1 MYHLRKARQDVHI
14 YTDTYEREVKQ
25 MRATTHNG
33 RASRKGAYLAKHND
47 RRFDLDKAEH
57 IDQDRTAKNIYWHC
71 MMPEHPEMDFEQV
84 EQAFYTHTF
93 KDGLQAKNAMYKQ
106 HGNDKNIQTI
116 EEYRRNPRSCP
127 EEQIFM
133 LGNKDFYIPVKTL
146 EQICKEQLAWEEKEF
161 PQVKVLDY
169 AAHADEQ
176 GAPHIHIRRAWI
188 GHDKAGNAVI
198 GQNKALKEMG
208 VERPD
213 TNKPQT
219 RYNNAKITYT
229 RKCREH
235 LIELCRGYGIDIEL
249 QPKERSETGLTQTEY
264 KARQED
270 KKAMAAELRQQAAEQ
285 AAATIKKEISE
296 DEFDRELANFWGD
309 IETNDRLQELANI
322 QAENDRLK
330 EENARQQAEI
340 NRLEAERKRQ
350 HESLLK
356 LAEARSDRAKEL
368 KGMNNALRAKKAEF
382 EAITADI
389 EEVKGFLSEAQQN
402 RLQEME
408 KDWDDYDFSH

>member
-1 MYHLRKARQDVHI
+1 
-14 YTDTYEREVKQ
+14 

-71 MMPEHPEMDFEQV
+71 MPEHPEMDFEQV

-208 VERPD
+208 IERPD
-213 TNKPQT
+213 TSKPQT

-235 LIELCRGYGIDIEL
+235 LIELCRGYGIDIEK

-309 IETNDRLQELANI
+309 IEVNDRLQELADI
-322 QAENDRLK
+322 QAENNRLR

-356 LAEARSDRAKEL
+356 LTSAKSE
-368 KGMNNALRAKKAEF
+368 KALAS
-382 EAITADI
+382 II
-389 EEVKGFLSEAQQN
+389 
-402 RLQEME
+402 
-408 KDWDDYDFSH
+408 

>member
-93 KDGLQAKNAMYKQ
+93 KDGLQAKNTMYKQ

-213 TNKPQT
+213 TSKPQT

-235 LIELCRGYGIDIEL
+235 LIELCRGYGIGIEM
-249 QPKERSETGLTQTEY
+249 QPKERSETGLTQIEY

-285 AAATIKKEISE
+285 A
-296 DEFDRELANFWGD
+296 
-309 IETNDRLQELANI
+309 
-322 QAENDRLK
+322 ENDRLK
-330 EENARQQAEI
+330 EENARQQTEI

-356 LAEARSDRAKEL
+356 LTSAKSEKAKEL
-368 KGMNNALRAKKAEF
+368 RRINYALEDKETELDTVKDDLSCIKK
-382 EAITADI
+382 DL
-389 EEVKGFLSEAQQN
+389 EEVKGYLTEAQQN
-402 RLQEME
+402 RAWELFNR
-408 KDWDDYDFSH
+408 WDDERTH

>member
-1 MYHLRKARQDVHI
+1 
-14 YTDTYEREVKQ
+14 

-71 MMPEHPEMDFEQV
+71 MPEHPEMDFEQV
-84 EQAFYTHTF
+84 EQAFYIHTF

-285 AAATIKKEISE
+285 AAESARDTARNYEEHAERVASQINNEYG
-296 DEFDRELANFWGD
+296 ELADAG
-309 IETNDRLQELANI
+309 LQK
-322 QAENDRLK
+322 QAMQEQL
-330 EENARQQAEI
+330 EEMQE
-340 NRLEAERKRQ
+340 RLERVQEQLEYVRADYKKAYQKCRRAERRAADMQNILTAAERRQ
-350 HESLLK
+350 VEQI
-356 LAEARSDRAKEL
+356 R
-368 KGMNNALRAKKAEF
+368 
-382 EAITADI
+382 
-389 EEVKGFLSEAQQN
+389 
-402 RLQEME
+402 QEQE
-408 KDWDDYDFSH
+408 QLEQEWNEPERG

>member
-1 MYHLRKARQDVHI
+1 
-14 YTDTYEREVKQ
+14 

-71 MMPEHPEMDFEQV
+71 MPEHPEMDFEQV

-340 NRLEAERKRQ
+340 SRLKEEQHKT

-356 LAEARSDRAKEL
+356 LAEARSERSKEL
-368 KGMNNALRAKKAEF
+368 RGMNYALEDKKAEF
-382 EAITADI
+382 EAI
-389 EEVKGFLSEAQQN
+389 KGDMSQITKDLQELQGYLTEAQQN
-402 RLQEME
+402 RAWELSER
-408 KDWDDYDFSH
+408 WNGDFTR

>member
-1 MYHLRKARQDVHI
+1 
-14 YTDTYEREVKQ
+14 

-71 MMPEHPEMDFEQV
+71 MPEHPEMDFEQV

-208 VERPD
+208 IERPD
-213 TNKPQT
+213 TSKPQT

-235 LIELCRGYGIDIEL
+235 LIELCRGYGIDIEK

-285 AAATIKKEISE
+285 AEMRMKAAERTVNGFKEIEEQVSRQINDEYGELADIGLQKQSELSEIDSLQAEKAKLQKEVEQLQAERVEQHNSLKMLSASKINKQKELRGLNNTIK
-296 DEFDRELANFWGD
+296 R
-309 IETNDRLQELANI
+309 
-322 QAENDRLK
+322 
-330 EENARQQAEI
+330 
-340 NRLEAERKRQ
+340 
-350 HESLLK
+350 
-356 LAEARSDRAKEL
+356 ARSEY
-368 KGMNNALRAKKAEF
+368 
-382 EAITADI
+382 EAIKGDL
-389 EEVKGFLSEAQQN
+389 EEVKDYLTEGQQT
-402 RLQEME
+402 RLAEIDRE
-408 KDWDDYDFSH
+408 WNDDERGW

>member
-1 MYHLRKARQDVHI
+1 
-14 YTDTYEREVKQ
+14 

-264 KARQED
+264 KARQEE
-270 KKAMAAELRQQAAEQ
+270 KAAARAEMRMKAAERTVNGFKEIEEQVSRQINDEYGELADIGLQKQSELSEINSLKAEKAKLQKEVEQLQAERVEQHNSLKMLSASKINKQKELRGLNN
-285 AAATIKKEISE
+285 TIK
-296 DEFDRELANFWGD
+296 R
-309 IETNDRLQELANI
+309 
-322 QAENDRLK
+322 
-330 EENARQQAEI
+330 
-340 NRLEAERKRQ
+340 
-350 HESLLK
+350 
-356 LAEARSDRAKEL
+356 ARSEY
-368 KGMNNALRAKKAEF
+368 
-382 EAITADI
+382 EAIKGDL
-389 EEVKGFLSEAQQN
+389 EEVKDYLTEGQQT
-402 RLQEME
+402 RLAEIDRE
-408 KDWDDYDFSH
+408 WNDDERGW

>member
-340 NRLEAERKRQ
+340 SRLKEEQHKT

-356 LAEARSDRAKEL
+356 LTEARSERAKEL

-408 KDWDDYDFSH
+408 KD

>member
-1 MYHLRKARQDVHI
+1 
-14 YTDTYEREVKQ
+14 

-71 MMPEHPEMDFEQV
+71 MPEHPEMNFEQV

-264 KARQED
+264 KARQEE
-270 KKAMAAELRQQAAEQ
+270 KAAAKAEMRIRAAEQ
-285 AAATIKKEISE
+285 TVNGLKEIEEQVSRQID
-296 DEFDRELANFWGD
+296 DEYGELADVGLQKQSELSEIDNLKA
-309 IETNDRLQELANI
+309 EKTKLQE
-322 QAENDRLK
+322 ENEKLQ
-330 EENARQQAEI
+330 EEC
-340 NRLEAERKRQ
+340 RKT
-350 HESLLK
+350 HKSLLQ
-356 LAEARSDRAKEL
+356 LASARSERAKEL
-368 KGMNNALRAKKAEF
+368 KSMNNALRAKKAEF

>member
-71 MMPEHPEMDFEQV
+71 MPEHPEMDFEQV

-208 VERPD
+208 IERPD
-213 TNKPQT
+213 TSKPQT

-235 LIELCRGYGIDIEL
+235 LIELCRGYGIDIEK
-249 QPKERSETGLTQTEY
+249 QPKERSETGLTQAEY
-264 KARQED
+264 KARQEE
-270 KKAMAAELRQQAAEQ
+270 KAAARAEMRMKAAERTVNGFKEIEEQVSRQINDEYGELADIGLQKQSELSEIDSLQAEKAKLQKEVEQLQAERVEQHNSLKMLSASKINKQKELRGLNN
-285 AAATIKKEISE
+285 TIK
-296 DEFDRELANFWGD
+296 R
-309 IETNDRLQELANI
+309 
-322 QAENDRLK
+322 
-330 EENARQQAEI
+330 
-340 NRLEAERKRQ
+340 
-350 HESLLK
+350 
-356 LAEARSDRAKEL
+356 ARSEY
-368 KGMNNALRAKKAEF
+368 
-382 EAITADI
+382 EAIKGDL
-389 EEVKGFLSEAQQN
+389 EEVKDYLTEGQQT
-402 RLQEME
+402 RLAEIDRE
-408 KDWDDYDFSH
+408 WNDDERGW

>member
-1 MYHLRKARQDVHI
+1 
-14 YTDTYEREVKQ
+14 

-71 MMPEHPEMDFEQV
+71 MPEHPEMNFEQV

-270 KKAMAAELRQQAAEQ
+270 KKAMAAELRRQATEQ
-285 AAATIKKEISE
+285 AAAAIKKEIAG

-309 IETNDRLQELANI
+309 IEKNDRLQELADI

-330 EENARQQAEI
+330 AENARQQAEI
-340 NRLEAERKRQ
+340 SRLKEEQHKT

-356 LAEARSDRAKEL
+356 LAEARSERAKEL

>member
-1 MYHLRKARQDVHI
+1 
-14 YTDTYEREVKQ
+14 

-71 MMPEHPEMDFEQV
+71 MPEHPEMNFEQV

-330 EENARQQAEI
+330 AENARQQAEI
-340 NRLEAERKRQ
+340 SRLKEEQHKT

-356 LAEARSDRAKEL
+356 LAEARSERAKEL

-382 EAITADI
+382 EVITADI

>member
-1 MYHLRKARQDVHI
+1 
-14 YTDTYEREVKQ
+14 

-71 MMPEHPEMDFEQV
+71 MPEHPEMNFEQV

-208 VERPD
+208 IERPD
-213 TNKPQT
+213 TSKPQT

-235 LIELCRGYGIDIEL
+235 LIELCRSYGIDIEK

-285 AAATIKKEISE
+285 AAEAARDTARNYEEHAERVASQIN
-296 DEFDRELANFWGD
+296 DEYGELAD
-309 IETNDRLQELANI
+309 IGLQKQSELSEI
-322 QAENDRLK
+322 DSLKAEKAKLQKEVEQLQVERVEQHNSLK
-330 EENARQQAEI
+330 MLSASKI
-340 NRLEAERKRQ
+340 NRQKELRGISSAIKQKRAELEAI
-350 HESLLK
+350 
-356 LAEARSDRAKEL
+356 
-368 KGMNNALRAKKAEF
+368 KGDL
-382 EAITADI
+382 
-389 EEVKGFLSEAQQN
+389 EEVKEFLEVGQQN
-402 RLQEME
+402 RLAEIDRE
-408 KDWDDYDFSH
+408 WNDAERE

>member
-1 MYHLRKARQDVHI
+1 
-14 YTDTYEREVKQ
+14 

-71 MMPEHPEMDFEQV
+71 MPEHPEMDFEQV
-84 EQAFYTHTF
+84 EQAFYIHTF

-235 LIELCRGYGIDIEL
+235 LIELCRGYGIDIEM

-264 KARQED
+264 KARQEE
-270 KKAMAAELRQQAAEQ
+270 KAAARAEMRMKAAERTVNGFKEIEEQVSRQINDEYGELADIGLQKQSELSEIDSLKAEKAKLQKEVEQLQEERNKQHNSLKMLSVSKADRQRELRGLNN
-285 AAATIKKEISE
+285 TIK
-296 DEFDRELANFWGD
+296 R
-309 IETNDRLQELANI
+309 
-322 QAENDRLK
+322 
-330 EENARQQAEI
+330 
-340 NRLEAERKRQ
+340 
-350 HESLLK
+350 
-356 LAEARSDRAKEL
+356 ARSEY
-368 KGMNNALRAKKAEF
+368 
-382 EAITADI
+382 EAIKGDL
-389 EEVKGFLSEAQQN
+389 EEVKDYLTEGQQT
-402 RLQEME
+402 RLAEIDRE
-408 KDWDDYDFSH
+408 WNDDERGW

>member
-1 MYHLRKARQDVHI
+1 
-14 YTDTYEREVKQ
+14 

-71 MMPEHPEMDFEQV
+71 MPEHPEMNFEQV

-208 VERPD
+208 IERPD
-213 TNKPQT
+213 TSKPQT

-235 LIELCRGYGIDIEL
+235 LIELCRSYGIDIEK

-285 AAATIKKEISE
+285 AAESARDTARNYEEHAERVASQIN
-296 DEFDRELANFWGD
+296 DEYGELAD
-309 IETNDRLQELANI
+309 IGLQKQSELSEIDSLKAAKTKLQKEVEQL
-322 QAENDRLK
+322 QAERVEQHNSLK
-330 EENARQQAEI
+330 MLSASKI
-340 NRLEAERKRQ
+340 NRQKELRGISSAIKQKRAELEAI
-350 HESLLK
+350 
-356 LAEARSDRAKEL
+356 
-368 KGMNNALRAKKAEF
+368 KGDL
-382 EAITADI
+382 
-389 EEVKGFLSEAQQN
+389 EEVKEFLEVGQQN
-402 RLQEME
+402 RLAEIDRE
-408 KDWDDYDFSH
+408 WNDAERE

>member
-57 IDQDRTAKNIYWHC
+57 IDQDRTTKNIYWHC
-71 MMPEHPEMDFEQV
+71 MPEHPEMNFEQV

-208 VERPD
+208 IERPD
-213 TNKPQT
+213 TSKPQT

-235 LIELCRGYGIDIEL
+235 LIELCRSYGIDIEK

-270 KKAMAAELRQQAAEQ
+270 KKAVAAELRQQAAEQ

-340 NRLEAERKRQ
+340 SRLREEQHKT

-356 LAEARSDRAKEL
+356 LAEARFERAKEL
-368 KGMNNALRAKKAEF
+368 KSMNNALRAKKAEF

>member
-1 MYHLRKARQDVHI
+1 
-14 YTDTYEREVKQ
+14 

-71 MMPEHPEMDFEQV
+71 MPEHPEMNFEQV

-208 VERPD
+208 IERPD
-213 TNKPQT
+213 TSKPQT

-235 LIELCRGYGIDIEL
+235 LIELCRSYGIDIEK

-285 AAATIKKEISE
+285 AAESARDTARNYEEHAERVASQIN
-296 DEFDRELANFWGD
+296 DEYGELAD
-309 IETNDRLQELANI
+309 IGLQKQSELSEI
-322 QAENDRLK
+322 DSLK
-330 EENARQQAEI
+330 
-340 NRLEAERKRQ
+340 
-350 HESLLK
+350 
-356 LAEARSDRAKEL
+356 
-368 KGMNNALRAKKAEF
+368 AKKAKLQKEVEQLQAERVEQHNSLKMLSASKINRQKELRGISSAIKQKRAEL
-382 EAITADI
+382 EAIKGDL
-389 EEVKGFLSEAQQN
+389 EEVKEFLEVGQQN
-402 RLQEME
+402 RLAEIDRE
-408 KDWDDYDFSH
+408 WNDAERE

>member
-1 MYHLRKARQDVHI
+1 
-14 YTDTYEREVKQ
+14 

-71 MMPEHPEMDFEQV
+71 MPEHPEMDFEQV
-84 EQAFYTHTF
+84 EQAFYIHTF

-235 LIELCRGYGIDIEL
+235 LIELCRGYGIDIEM

-264 KARQED
+264 KARQEE
-270 KKAMAAELRQQAAEQ
+270 KAAARAEMRMKAAERTVNGFKEIEEQVSRQINDEYGELADIGLQKQSELSEIDSLKAEKAKLQKEVEQLQAERVEQHNSLKMLSASKINKQKELRGLNN
-285 AAATIKKEISE
+285 TIK
-296 DEFDRELANFWGD
+296 R
-309 IETNDRLQELANI
+309 
-322 QAENDRLK
+322 
-330 EENARQQAEI
+330 
-340 NRLEAERKRQ
+340 
-350 HESLLK
+350 
-356 LAEARSDRAKEL
+356 ARSEY
-368 KGMNNALRAKKAEF
+368 
-382 EAITADI
+382 EAIKGDL
-389 EEVKGFLSEAQQN
+389 EEVKDYLTEGQQT
-402 RLQEME
+402 RLAEIDRE
-408 KDWDDYDFSH
+408 WNDDERGW

>member
-25 MRATTHNG
+25 MRATTHNS

-270 KKAMAAELRQQAAEQ
+270 KKAMAAELRRQATEQ
-285 AAATIKKEISE
+285 AAAAIKKEISE

-309 IETNDRLQELANI
+309 IEVNDRLQELADI

-330 EENARQQAEI
+330 AENARQQAEI
-340 NRLEAERKRQ
+340 SRLKEEQHKT

-356 LAEARSDRAKEL
+356 LAEARSKRLKEL
-368 KGMNNALRAKKAEF
+368 RSMNYALEDKKAEF

>member
-71 MMPEHPEMDFEQV
+71 MPEHPEMDFEQV

-208 VERPD
+208 IERPD
-213 TNKPQT
+213 TSKPQT

-235 LIELCRGYGIDIEL
+235 LIELCRGYGIDIEK

-309 IETNDRLQELANI
+309 IEKNDHLQELADI
-322 QAENDRLK
+322 QAENKRLR

-340 NRLEAERKRQ
+340 SRLKEEQHKT

-356 LAEARSDRAKEL
+356 LAEARSERAKEL

>member
-1 MYHLRKARQDVHI
+1 
-14 YTDTYEREVKQ
+14 
-25 MRATTHNG
+25 
-33 RASRKGAYLAKHND
+33 
-47 RRFDLDKAEH
+47 
-57 IDQDRTAKNIYWHC
+57 
-71 MMPEHPEMDFEQV
+71 
-84 EQAFYTHTF
+84 
-93 KDGLQAKNAMYKQ
+93 
-106 HGNDKNIQTI
+106 
-116 EEYRRNPRSCP
+116 
-127 EEQIFM
+127 
-133 LGNKDFYIPVKTL
+133 
-146 EQICKEQLAWEEKEF
+146 
-161 PQVKVLDY
+161 
-169 AAHADEQ
+169 
-176 GAPHIHIRRAWI
+176 
-188 GHDKAGNAVI
+188 
-198 GQNKALKEMG
+198 MG

-356 LAEARSDRAKEL
+356 LTSAKSEKAKEL
-368 KGMNNALRAKKAEF
+368 RRINYALEDKETELDTVKDDLSCIKK
-382 EAITADI
+382 DL
-389 EEVKGFLSEAQQN
+389 EEVKGYLTEAQQN
-402 RLQEME
+402 RAWELFNR
-408 KDWDDYDFSH
+408 WDDERTH

>member
-1 MYHLRKARQDVHI
+1 
-14 YTDTYEREVKQ
+14 

-71 MMPEHPEMDFEQV
+71 MPEHPEMNFEQV

-249 QPKERSETGLTQTEY
+249 QPKERNETGLTQTEY

-270 KKAMAAELRQQAAEQ
+270 KKAMAAELRRQATEQ
-285 AAATIKKEISE
+285 AAAAIKKEIAG

-309 IETNDRLQELANI
+309 IEKNDRLQELADI

-330 EENARQQAEI
+330 AENARQQAEI
-340 NRLEAERKRQ
+340 SRLKEEQHKT

-356 LAEARSDRAKEL
+356 LAEARSERAKEL

>member
-1 MYHLRKARQDVHI
+1 
-14 YTDTYEREVKQ
+14 

-71 MMPEHPEMDFEQV
+71 MPEHPEMDFEQV

-208 VERPD
+208 IERPD
-213 TNKPQT
+213 TSKPQT

-235 LIELCRGYGIDIEL
+235 LIELCRGYGIDIEK
-249 QPKERSETGLTQTEY
+249 QPKERSETGLTQAEY
-264 KARQED
+264 KTRQEE
-270 KKAMAAELRQQAAEQ
+270 KKATRAEMRMKTAERTVNGFKEIEEQVSRQINDEYGKLADIGLQKQSELSEIDSLKAEKAKLQKEVEQLQAERVEQHNSLKMLSASKINKQKELRGLNN
-285 AAATIKKEISE
+285 TIK
-296 DEFDRELANFWGD
+296 R
-309 IETNDRLQELANI
+309 
-322 QAENDRLK
+322 
-330 EENARQQAEI
+330 
-340 NRLEAERKRQ
+340 
-350 HESLLK
+350 
-356 LAEARSDRAKEL
+356 ARSEY
-368 KGMNNALRAKKAEF
+368 
-382 EAITADI
+382 EAIKGDL
-389 EEVKGFLSEAQQN
+389 EEVKDYLTEGQQT
-402 RLQEME
+402 RLAEIDRE
-408 KDWDDYDFSH
+408 WNDDERGW

>member
-1 MYHLRKARQDVHI
+1 
-14 YTDTYEREVKQ
+14 

-71 MMPEHPEMDFEQV
+71 MPEHPEMDFEQV

-208 VERPD
+208 IERPD
-213 TNKPQT
+213 TSKPQT

-235 LIELCRGYGIDIEL
+235 LIELCRGYGIDIEK

-309 IETNDRLQELANI
+309 IEKNDHLQELADI
-322 QAENDRLK
+322 QAENNRLR

-340 NRLEAERKRQ
+340 SRLREEQHKT

-356 LAEARSDRAKEL
+356 LAEARSERAKEL

-389 EEVKGFLSEAQQN
+389 EEIKGFLSEAQQN

>member
-1 MYHLRKARQDVHI
+1 
-14 YTDTYEREVKQ
+14 

-71 MMPEHPEMDFEQV
+71 MPEHPEMDFEQV
-84 EQAFYTHTF
+84 EQAFYAHTF

-270 KKAMAAELRQQAAEQ
+270 KKAMAAELRRQATEQ
-285 AAATIKKEISE
+285 AAAAIKKEISE

-309 IETNDRLQELANI
+309 IEVNDRLQELADI
-322 QAENDRLK
+322 QAENDRLR

-340 NRLEAERKRQ
+340 SRLKEEQHKT

-356 LAEARSDRAKEL
+356 LAEARSERAKEL

-389 EEVKGFLSEAQQN
+389 EEVKSFLSEAQQN

>member
-1 MYHLRKARQDVHI
+1 
-14 YTDTYEREVKQ
+14 

-57 IDQDRTAKNIYWHC
+57 IDQDRTEKNIYWHC

-249 QPKERSETGLTQTEY
+249 QPRERSEMGLTQAEY
-264 KARQED
+264 KTRQEE
-270 KKAMAAELRQQAAEQ
+270 KAAARAEMRMKAAERTVNGFKEIEEQVSRQINDEYGELADIGLQKQSELSEIDSLKAEKAKLQKEVEQLQAERVEQHNSLKMLSTSKINKQKELRGLNN
-285 AAATIKKEISE
+285 TIK
-296 DEFDRELANFWGD
+296 R
-309 IETNDRLQELANI
+309 
-322 QAENDRLK
+322 
-330 EENARQQAEI
+330 
-340 NRLEAERKRQ
+340 
-350 HESLLK
+350 
-356 LAEARSDRAKEL
+356 ARSEY
-368 KGMNNALRAKKAEF
+368 
-382 EAITADI
+382 EAIKGDL
-389 EEVKGFLSEAQQN
+389 EEVKDYLTEGQQT
-402 RLQEME
+402 RLAEIDRE
-408 KDWDDYDFSH
+408 WNDDERGW

>member
-71 MMPEHPEMDFEQV
+71 MPEHPEMNFEQV

-208 VERPD
+208 IERPD
-213 TNKPQT
+213 TSKPQT

-235 LIELCRGYGIDIEL
+235 LIELCRGYGIDIEK
-249 QPKERSETGLTQTEY
+249 QPKERSETGLAQAEY
-264 KARQED
+264 KTRQEE
-270 KKAMAAELRQQAAEQ
+270 KKATRAEMRMKTAER
-285 AAATIKKEISE
+285 TVNGFKEIEEQVSRQIN
-296 DEFDRELANFWGD
+296 DEYRELAD
-309 IETNDRLQELANI
+309 IGLQKQSELSEIDSLKAEKAKLQKEVEQL
-322 QAENDRLK
+322 QAERVEQHNSLK
-330 EENARQQAEI
+330 MLSASKI
-340 NRLEAERKRQ
+340 NRQKELRGISSAIKQKRAELEAI
-350 HESLLK
+350 
-356 LAEARSDRAKEL
+356 
-368 KGMNNALRAKKAEF
+368 KGDL
-382 EAITADI
+382 
-389 EEVKGFLSEAQQN
+389 EEVKEFLEVGQQN
-402 RLQEME
+402 RLAEIDRE
-408 KDWDDYDFSH
+408 WNDAERE

>member
-71 MMPEHPEMDFEQV
+71 MPEHPEMDFEQV

-208 VERPD
+208 IERPD
-213 TNKPQT
+213 TSKPQT

-235 LIELCRGYGIDIEL
+235 LIELCRGYGIDIEK

-309 IETNDRLQELANI
+309 IEKNDRLQELADI

-330 EENARQQAEI
+330 AENARQQAEI
-340 NRLEAERKRQ
+340 SRLKEEQHKT

-356 LAEARSDRAKEL
+356 LAEARSERAKEL

-389 EEVKGFLSEAQQN
+389 EEVKDFLSEAQQN

>member
-71 MMPEHPEMDFEQV
+71 MPEHPEMDFEQV

-208 VERPD
+208 IERPD
-213 TNKPQT
+213 TSKPQT

-235 LIELCRGYGIDIEL
+235 LIELCRGYGIDIEK

-309 IETNDRLQELANI
+309 IEKNDHLQELADI
-322 QAENDRLK
+322 QAENNRLR

-340 NRLEAERKRQ
+340 SRLKEEQHKT

-356 LAEARSDRAKEL
+356 LAEARSERAKEL

>member
-71 MMPEHPEMDFEQV
+71 MPEHPEMDFEQV

-285 AAATIKKEISE
+285 AAESARDTARNYEEHAERVASQIN
-296 DEFDRELANFWGD
+296 DEYGELADAG
-309 IETNDRLQELANI
+309 LQK
-322 QAENDRLK
+322 QAMQEQLK
-330 EENARQQAEI
+330 EMQE
-340 NRLEAERKRQ
+340 RLERVQEQLEYVRADYKKAYQKCRRAERRAADLQNILTAAERRQ
-350 HESLLK
+350 VEQI
-356 LAEARSDRAKEL
+356 R
-368 KGMNNALRAKKAEF
+368 
-382 EAITADI
+382 
-389 EEVKGFLSEAQQN
+389 
-402 RLQEME
+402 QEQE
-408 KDWDDYDFSH
+408 QLEQEWNEPERG